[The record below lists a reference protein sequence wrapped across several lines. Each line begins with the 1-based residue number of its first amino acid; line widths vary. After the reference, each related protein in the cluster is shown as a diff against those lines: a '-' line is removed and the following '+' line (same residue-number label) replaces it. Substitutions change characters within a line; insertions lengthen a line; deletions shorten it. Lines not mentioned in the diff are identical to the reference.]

1 MNNTMEKISI
11 SRVTPDEI
19 MKLQEISIQ
28 TFVDTFASYNTEE
41 DMKQYLEKSFSLQQ
55 LTKELNT
62 SGAEFYFARLDEQVI
77 GYIKINTGNAQT
89 ELQDDHALEIER
101 IYVLQAYHGKQVG
114 QQLYESA
121 IRIARERALEYVW
134 LGVWEKNARALR
146 FYEKNGFLP
155 FDKHIFKLGN
165 DVQTDIMVKKSLK

>member
-1 MNNTMEKISI
+1 MEKVSI

-62 SGAEFYFARLDEQVI
+62 RGAEFYFARLDEQVI

-165 DVQTDIMVKKSLK
+165 DVQTDIMVKKSLN

>member
-1 MNNTMEKISI
+1 MEKISI
-11 SRVTPDEI
+11 SRVTPDEL
-19 MKLQEISIQ
+19 KVLQDISIQ

-55 LTKELNT
+55 LTTELNT
-62 SGAEFYFARLDEQVI
+62 TGAEFYFARLAEQVI
-77 GYIKINTGNAQT
+77 GYIKINTGKAQT

-114 QQLYESA
+114 QLLYESA

-155 FDKHIFKLGN
+155 FGKHIFKLGN
-165 DVQTDIMVKKSLK
+165 DVQTDIMVKKPLK

>member
-1 MNNTMEKISI
+1 MEKISI

-28 TFVDTFASYNTEE
+28 TFADTFASYNTEE

-55 LTKELNT
+55 LSAELNT
-62 SGAEFYFARLDEQVI
+62 RGAEFYFARLGEQVI

-114 QQLYESA
+114 QLLYENA

>member
-1 MNNTMEKISI
+1 MEKISI
-11 SRVTPDEI
+11 SRVTPDEL
-19 MKLQEISIQ
+19 KVLQDISIQ

-55 LTKELNT
+55 LTTELNT
-62 SGAEFYFARLDEQVI
+62 TGAEFYFARLVEQVI
-77 GYIKINTGNAQT
+77 GYIKINTGKAQT

-114 QQLYESA
+114 QLLYESA

-155 FDKHIFKLGN
+155 FGKHIFKLGN
-165 DVQTDIMVKKSLK
+165 DVQTDIMVKKPLK

>member
-1 MNNTMEKISI
+1 MEKISI

-19 MKLQEISIQ
+19 TALQDISIQ
-28 TFVDTFASYNTEE
+28 TFVDTFASHNTEE

-55 LTKELNT
+55 LTTELNT
-62 SGAEFYFARLDEQVI
+62 TGAEFYFAWLAEQVI
-77 GYIKINTGNAQT
+77 GYIKINTGKAQT

-114 QQLYESA
+114 QLLYESA

-146 FYEKNGFLP
+146 FYEKNGFIP

-165 DVQTDIMVKKSLK
+165 DVQTDIMVKKPLK